1 MTIGRMIVQTWRG
14 CHSLPHVGS
23 HPGTGLLAVFVLAGI
38 LAGSPRG
45 LLPAAFGGIVM
56 LVGMG
61 FIYLCG
67 AYCRAEE
74 SDRMSRRER
83 KSK

>member
-1 MTIGRMIVQTWRG
+1 MTIGRIFVQAWRG

-23 HPGTGLLAVFVLAGI
+23 HPGTGFLAVFVLAGI
-38 LAGSPRG
+38 LAGSQRG
-45 LLPAAFGGIVM
+45 LLPAACGGIVM

-67 AYCRAEE
+67 AYYRAEE
-74 SDRMSRRER
+74 SDRLSRRER
-83 KSK
+83 QN